1 MGVADGDN
9 LCALFACVAHG
20 HQGVHGFAGLR
31 EGHNQGLLVHDRVA
45 VAELVGELN
54 LGGDTAPVFDGVAC
68 HLARVCGGTASNHDD
83 LVNRAQHRV
92 VDVQLVEGQIAVL
105 VEAAHEGLLNG
116 GRLLVDLLLH
126 EGVVAALFGC
136 GCVPLDVEGLALCG
150 VALEVDNRVVGCGD
164 GHDLV
169 LTHLHGFLGVVN
181 ERGDVRTE
189 EVLVLAQANDQR
201 GVTTGCHNAV
211 RVVCVHCQDGEC
223 TFEAVG
229 CDAHCLGE
237 VTGAELIVDACD
249 GCCSYLGVGLRCEL
263 YAFGEQ
269 FGTQLCEVFD
279 NAVVYDGEAAVVD
292 DVGVSVV
299 VGGST
304 MGCPTGV
311 TDTNLGFR
319 QGVFLDL
326 IFEVQELACL
336 LTEYDA
342 VGAYECHTGR
352 VIAAVFLTA
361 QTFEDHIVRVVV
373 KLVTVRSSVQTYI
386 SYNSTHAISLSHKY
400 PNMRTVKNR
409 YASRLLWLFLPFS
422 VVSFSSH
429 KFIS

>member
-1 MGVADGDN
+1 M
-9 LCALFACVAHG
+9 
-20 HQGVHGFAGLR
+20 
-31 EGHNQGLLVHDRVA
+31 
-45 VAELVGELN
+45 
-54 LGGDTAPVFDGVAC
+54 
-68 HLARVCGGTASNHDD
+68 
-83 LVNRAQHRV
+83 
-92 VDVQLVEGQIAVL
+92 
-105 VEAAHEGLLNG
+105 
-116 GRLLVDLLLH
+116 
-126 EGVVAALFGC
+126 
-136 GCVPLDVEGLALCG
+136 
-150 VALEVDNRVVGCGD
+150 
-164 GHDLV
+164 
-169 LTHLHGFLGVVN
+169 
-181 ERGDVRTE
+181 
-189 EVLVLAQANDQR
+189 
-201 GVTTGCHNAV
+201 
-211 RVVCVHCQDGEC
+211 
-223 TFEAVG
+223 
-229 CDAHCLGE
+229 
-237 VTGAELIVDACD
+237 
-249 GCCSYLGVGLRCEL
+249 
-263 YAFGEQ
+263 
-269 FGTQLCEVFD
+269 
-279 NAVVYDGEAAVVD
+279 
-292 DVGVSVV
+292 
-299 VGGST
+299 
-304 MGCPTGV
+304 